1 MSKKL
6 DEFVVSMQFDN
17 KQFESNVQT
26 SLSTIE
32 KLKQSIKS
40 LVTPAR
46 EIEGIGDAA
55 GKVNMSPLASA
66 VEGVKVK
73 FSALQV
79 MAITALANIT
89 NSAVNAGKRLV
100 AAFTIDPIK
109 TGMAEYETQIN
120 AVQTILANTSS
131 KGTTLEQV
139 NNALDELNHYADMT
153 IYNFT
158 EMTRNIGTFTAAGVD
173 LDTSVSAIKGIANLA
188 AVSGSTSHQASVAMY
203 QLSQALAAGTVK
215 LIDWNS
221 VVNAGMG
228 GQVFQDALKETA
240 RVNGVAIDDM
250 IEKHGSFRETLQ
262 EGWLTS
268 EVLTKTLAKFTGD
281 LSEEQ
286 LKEMGYSEEQIK
298 EIIKLGQTAN
308 DAATKVKTFTQLINT
323 LKEAAQSGWT
333 QTWEI
338 LIGDFEEAKALWTTV
353 SDYFSEVL
361 NKSAEAR
368 NSMLQSWSDMG
379 GRADI
384 LESFKNVFK
393 AILSVVNP
401 IKEAFREIFP
411 PTTAKQLYDITAA
424 IKEFTSK
431 LILSEE
437 AQAKV
442 KSTFKG
448 LFAIIDIGVT
458 FIKEV
463 VSGIAK
469 LIGKLSGLGGGVI
482 TLTGSIGDFISK
494 LRDSIKEAGLFG
506 KIVGRVTDILS
517 TAIEKV
523 STFVKKITEKIA
535 NPSLDLIY
543 KLFKGICDVL
553 TVVTKYVGE
562 FITSIGK
569 GLGDALGRGDI
580 KDVQSLINGGIL
592 TAILVSAK
600 KSLSGFGEVINTGKS
615 ITEQIKEIL
624 ISVKGVFEAYQR
636 DLNAKALLK
645 IAAAIAIL
653 TGAIMVIASID
664 SNKLTASLAAMATLL
679 ASLIG
684 SLAVLNKVFASGSGI
699 KGILG
704 GFLRTA
710 VLRSAVT
717 GLITMSRALLLLA
730 IAMRIIADIDVNKML
745 ASVVAVAALMGILI
759 GASKLMTASGKGTK
773 KTAKTMITM
782 AAAVLILAVACEKLG
797 GIDAD
802 GLKRGVLALAAIMA
816 ELLVFFKLMPNNVVK
831 MGSSL
836 LALSTALLIISFA
849 LTRMGKMSWKEIAK
863 GLAAFG
869 GSIAILA
876 VGLKFMK
883 GTMAGSVALIL
894 AAVGL
899 SMLVIPLLLMGKIKW
914 ENIAKGLVTL
924 AATLTILG
932 IAAGLLSTVLAPM
945 LALVGILAL
954 TGGAMIVLGLGLAAI
969 ASAFKINDFGVI
981 AKGLMAI
988 GGALLLFSLLALPAA
1003 IISPLLYILG
1013 SALIALG
1020 KGLMALAGAF
1030 LIINFGTIALGLM
1043 ALAGSLLLFSVL
1055 ALPALLLSPLL
1066 LLLAVAMTTLAK
1078 GVMMLSSGLILLI
1091 GAVAG
1096 SGVLV
1101 LEIIKELFNSLIS
1114 FIPKIAEAIGKG
1126 IIAILNLITNSV
1138 DAIANAFKSIIMAI
1152 TKALKESLPVIVD
1165 AVFSTLETLLK
1176 SLLAFTP
1183 KLIKIV
1189 TDLIVAVLNGL
1200 TEALPKIV
1208 EAAVNL
1214 IIAFIDGISTQM
1226 PRVVQAGFN
1235 AVMKFIDG
1243 ITTAIDNNTPILIA
1257 KMQKLFLA
1265 LLRAAVLVLTGGVV
1279 DIYKVGEKIM
1289 SNGLIKGIS
1298 DKIGNL
1304 KKTVS
1309 KGITGA
1315 KDAIKG
1321 RIGEWLQ
1328 VGRDMVGGIV
1338 KGVTEKFTSIRDAA
1352 VNAVSNATEAVKK
1365 FLGIN
1370 SPSKVFA
1377 AFGRGMDEGLVVG
1390 LNEYSGQVADSAE
1403 GVGKD
1408 AVNTMSKSIAGI
1420 ADVVDSDVDTEPTI
1434 RPVLDLSDV
1443 KAGAGAIDGML
1454 GSDRSVGV
1462 MANVRS
1468 IGSMMNNR
1476 QNGSNSDVIY
1486 AIKSLASKLDGS
1498 PRNVYNIN
1506 GITYDDGSAV
1516 SNAVGELLRATT
1528 IEGRI

>member
-1 MSKKL
+1 MSRQI
-6 DEFVVSMQFDN
+6 DERVVSMQFDN
-17 KQFESNVQT
+17 KNFESNVQT
-26 SLSTIE
+26 SLSTID
-32 KLKQSIKS
+32 KLKQSLKFGDS
-40 LVTPAR
+40 AR
-46 EIEGIGDAA
+46 GLENIGDAA

-89 NSAVNAGKRLV
+89 NSAINAGKRLV

-188 AVSGSTSHQASVAMY
+188 AVSGSTSQQASTAMY
-203 QLSQALAAGTVK
+203 QLSQALASGTVK

-368 NSMLQSWSDMG
+368 NNMLQSWSDMG

-431 LILSEE
+431 LMLSEE

-469 LIGKLSGLGGGVI
+469 LIGKLSGLGGGVVA
-482 TLTGSIGDFISK
+482 LTGSFGDFVSK
-494 LRDSIKEAGLFG
+494 IRDSIKESGIFSKIIGGISDVLGILVG
-506 KIVGRVTDILS
+506 KISTVISYLTKKIAAPSFEWLYALLKGIGKVLSWLADKIGSVLS
-517 TAIEKV
+517 T
-523 STFVKKITEKIA
+523 
-535 NPSLDLIY
+535 
-543 KLFKGICDVL
+543 
-553 TVVTKYVGE
+553 
-562 FITSIGK
+562 IGK
-569 GLGDALGRGDI
+569 GLADAFRGGDMSNALDLVNGGIIASILLTI
-580 KDVQSLINGGIL
+580 KKFVSGFKGSLDDVASIGEKVGGIL
-592 TAILVSAK
+592 T
-600 KSLSGFGEVINTGKS
+600 
-615 ITEQIKEIL
+615 
-624 ISVKGVFEAYQR
+624 SVKGVFEAYQK
-636 DLNAKALLK
+636 DLEAKVLLK

-653 TGAIMVIASID
+653 AGALLIIASIEPA
-664 SNKLTASLAAMATLL
+664 KLMASLGAIATLFGT
-679 ASLIG
+679 LIG
-684 SLAVLNKVFASGSGI
+684 SLAIISKIGLLT
-699 KGILG
+699 KGIVKISVSMLIMSAAILILAG
-704 GFLRTA
+704 ALKTVASIDENKLFN
-710 VLRSAVT
+710 AVT
-717 GLITMSRALLLLA
+717 AIGALA
-730 IAMRIIADIDVNKML
+730 
-745 ASVVAVAALMGILI
+745 GILI
-759 GASKLMTASGKGTK
+759 ASSKLLGKGSRPVM
-773 KTAKTMITM
+773 KTAKSLIAMSV
-782 AAAVLILAVACEKLG
+782 AVYILAAACEKLA
-797 GIDAD
+797 GIDEA
-802 GLKRGVLALAAIMA
+802 GLKRGIVALGVVMGELVLFL
-816 ELLVFFKLMPNNVVK
+816 KLMPNNVVK

-836 LALSTALLIISFA
+836 LALSTSLLIISFA
-849 LTRMGKMSWKEIAK
+849 LTRMGKMNWKEIAK
-863 GLAAFG
+863 GLAALG

-899 SMLVIPLLLMGKIKW
+899 SMLVIPLLLMGKMKW
-914 ENIAKGLVTL
+914 ENIAKGLVVL
-924 AATLTILG
+924 ATTLTILG
-932 IAAGLLSTVLAPM
+932 VAAGLLSSVLVPM

-954 TGGAMIVLGLGLAAI
+954 TGGAMIVLGLGLSAI
-969 ASAFKINDFGVI
+969 ATAFKITSFRDI

-988 GGALLLFSLLALPAA
+988 GGALLLFTILALPAALLSPILALLGVALITLGKGLLAIAAAFLLMDFGTIAKGLMALGGALTVFTLLALPA
-1003 IISPLLYILG
+1003 L
-1013 SALIALG
+1013 
-1020 KGLMALAGAF
+1020 
-1030 LIINFGTIALGLM
+1030 
-1043 ALAGSLLLFSVL
+1043 V
-1055 ALPALLLSPLL
+1055 LSPLL
-1066 LLLAVAMTTLAK
+1066 LILAAAMMLLGKGTLYLAAGITALAAALSVGGALIINGIKAMLLAII
-1078 GVMMLSSGLILLI
+1078 GLIP
-1091 GAVAG
+1091 
-1096 SGVLV
+1096 
-1101 LEIIKELFNSLIS
+1101 SLIEAIGQGIILILKTIANS
-1114 FIPKIAEAIGKG
+1114 VGAIAEAITA
-1126 IIAILNLITNSV
+1126 IITAVMKAIKDSTP
-1138 DAIANAFKSIIMAI
+1138 A
-1152 TKALKESLPVIVD
+1152 VINT
-1165 AVFSTLETLLK
+1165 VFSVLEALLTK
-1176 SLLAFTP
+1176 LVEFTP
-1183 KLIKIV
+1183 KLIKAAA
-1189 TDLIVAVLNGL
+1189 DLIVALFNGL
-1200 TEALPKIV
+1200 TENMPRIL
-1208 EAAVNL
+1208 EAGVNTVL
-1214 IIAFIDGISTQM
+1214 TYMDGIASQL
-1226 PRVVQAGFN
+1226 PRITKAGFDILI
-1235 AVMKFIDG
+1235 KFIDG
-1243 ITTAIDNNTPILIA
+1243 ITTAIDNNTPILIE
-1257 KMQKLFLA
+1257 KMRKLFLA

-1289 SNGLIKGIS
+1289 SSGLIKGIS

-1321 RIGEWLQ
+1321 KIGEWLR

-1476 QNGSNSDVIY
+1476 QNGSNSDVIS

>member
-1 MSKKL
+1 MSRQI
-6 DEFVVSMQFDN
+6 DERVVSMQFDN
-17 KQFESNVQT
+17 KNFESNVQT
-26 SLSTIE
+26 SLSTID
-32 KLKQSIKS
+32 KLKQSLKFGDS
-40 LVTPAR
+40 AR
-46 EIEGIGDAA
+46 GLENIGDAA

-66 VEGVKVK
+66 IEGVKVK

-89 NSAVNAGKRLV
+89 NSAVNAGKRLA

-188 AVSGSTSHQASVAMY
+188 AISGSTSNQASVAMY

-308 DAATKVKTFTQLINT
+308 DAATKVKTFTQLIST

-368 NSMLQSWSDMG
+368 NNMLQSWSDMG

-469 LIGKLSGLGGGVI
+469 LIGKLSGLGGGVVA
-482 TLTGSIGDFISK
+482 LTGSFGDFVSK
-494 LRDSIKEAGLFG
+494 IRDSIKESGIFSKIIGGISYVLGILVG
-506 KIVGRVTDILS
+506 KISTVISYLTKKIAAPSFEWLYALLKGIGKVLSWLADKIGSVLS
-517 TAIEKV
+517 T
-523 STFVKKITEKIA
+523 
-535 NPSLDLIY
+535 
-543 KLFKGICDVL
+543 
-553 TVVTKYVGE
+553 
-562 FITSIGK
+562 IGK
-569 GLGDALGRGDI
+569 GLADAFRGGDMSNALDLVNGGIIASILLTI
-580 KDVQSLINGGIL
+580 KKFVSGFKGSLDGVASIGEKVGGIL
-592 TAILVSAK
+592 T
-600 KSLSGFGEVINTGKS
+600 
-615 ITEQIKEIL
+615 
-624 ISVKGVFEAYQR
+624 SVKRVFEAYQK
-636 DLNAKALLK
+636 DLEAKVLLK

-653 TGAIMVIASID
+653 AGALLIIASIEPA
-664 SNKLTASLAAMATLL
+664 KLMASLGAIAALFGT
-679 ASLIG
+679 LIG
-684 SLAVLNKVFASGSGI
+684 SLAIISKMGLLT
-699 KGILG
+699 KGIVKSSVSMLIMSAAILILAG
-704 GFLRTA
+704 ALKTVASIDENKLFNA
-710 VLRSAVT
+710 VIAI
-717 GLITMSRALLLLA
+717 GALA
-730 IAMRIIADIDVNKML
+730 
-745 ASVVAVAALMGILI
+745 GILI
-759 GASKLMTASGKGTK
+759 ASSKLLGKGSRRVM
-773 KTAKTMITM
+773 KTAKSLIAMSV
-782 AAAVLILAVACEKLG
+782 AVYILAAACEKLA
-797 GIDAD
+797 GIDEA
-802 GLKRGVLALAAIMA
+802 GLKRSIVALGVVMG
-816 ELLVFFKLMPNNVVK
+816 ELVLFLKLMPNNVVK

-836 LALSTALLIISFA
+836 LALSTSLLIISFA
-849 LTRMGKMSWKEIAK
+849 LTRIGKMNWKEIAK
-863 GLAAFG
+863 GLAALG

-883 GTMAGSVALIL
+883 GTMSGSVALIL

-899 SMLVIPLLLMGKIKW
+899 SMLVIPLSLMGKMKW
-914 ENIAKGLVTL
+914 ENIAKGLVVL
-924 AATLTILG
+924 ATTLTILG
-932 IAAGLLSTVLAPM
+932 VAAGLLSPVLAPM

-969 ASAFKINDFGVI
+969 ATAFKITSFRDI

-988 GGALLLFSLLALPAA
+988 GGALLLFTILALPAALLSPILALLGVALITLGKGLLAIAAAFLLMDFGTIAKGLMALGGALTVFTLLALPA
-1003 IISPLLYILG
+1003 L
-1013 SALIALG
+1013 
-1020 KGLMALAGAF
+1020 
-1030 LIINFGTIALGLM
+1030 
-1043 ALAGSLLLFSVL
+1043 V
-1055 ALPALLLSPLL
+1055 LSPLL
-1066 LLLAVAMTTLAK
+1066 LILAAAMMLLGKGTLYLAAGITALAAALSVGGALIVNGIKAMLLAII
-1078 GVMMLSSGLILLI
+1078 GLIP
-1091 GAVAG
+1091 
-1096 SGVLV
+1096 
-1101 LEIIKELFNSLIS
+1101 SLIEAIGQGIILILKTIANS
-1114 FIPKIAEAIGKG
+1114 VGAIAEAITA
-1126 IIAILNLITNSV
+1126 IITAVMKAIKDSTPAVVNT
-1138 DAIANAFKSIIMAI
+1138 
-1152 TKALKESLPVIVD
+1152 
-1165 AVFSTLETLLK
+1165 VFSVLEALLTK
-1176 SLLAFTP
+1176 LVEFTP
-1183 KLIKIV
+1183 KLIKAAA
-1189 TDLIVAVLNGL
+1189 DLIVALFNGL
-1200 TEALPKIV
+1200 TENMPRIL
-1208 EAAVNL
+1208 EAGVNTVL
-1214 IIAFIDGISTQM
+1214 TYMDGIASQL
-1226 PRVVQAGFN
+1226 PRITQAGFD
-1235 AVMKFIDG
+1235 MLIKFIDG

-1289 SNGLIKGIS
+1289 SSGLIKGIS

-1321 RIGEWLQ
+1321 KIGEWLQ

-1476 QNGSNSDVIY
+1476 QNGSNSDVIS

>member
-1 MSKKL
+1 MSRQI
-6 DEFVVSMQFDN
+6 DERVVSMQFDN
-17 KQFESNVQT
+17 KNFESNVQT
-26 SLSTIE
+26 SLSTID
-32 KLKQSIKS
+32 KLKQSLKFGDS
-40 LVTPAR
+40 AR
-46 EIEGIGDAA
+46 GLENIGDAA

-89 NSAVNAGKRLV
+89 NSAINAGKRLV

-203 QLSQALAAGTVK
+203 QLSQALSAGTVK

-308 DAATKVKTFTQLINT
+308 DAATKVKTFTQLIDT

-368 NSMLQSWSDMG
+368 NNMLQSWSDMG

-469 LIGKLSGLGGGVI
+469 LIGKLSVLGGGVVA
-482 TLTGSIGDFISK
+482 LTGSFGDFVSK
-494 LRDSIKEAGLFG
+494 IRDSIKESGIFSKIIDGISDVLGILVG
-506 KIVGRVTDILS
+506 KISTVISYLTKKIAAPSFEWLYALLKGIGKVLSWLADKIGSVLS
-517 TAIEKV
+517 T
-523 STFVKKITEKIA
+523 
-535 NPSLDLIY
+535 
-543 KLFKGICDVL
+543 
-553 TVVTKYVGE
+553 
-562 FITSIGK
+562 IGK
-569 GLGDALGRGDI
+569 GLADAFRGGDMSNALDL
-580 KDVQSLINGGIL
+580 VNGGIITSILL
-592 TAILVSAK
+592 TIK
-600 KSLSGFGEVINTGKS
+600 KFVSGFKGSLDDVASIGEKIGG
-615 ITEQIKEIL
+615 IL
-624 ISVKGVFEAYQR
+624 NSVKGVFEAYQK
-636 DLNAKALLK
+636 DLEAKVLLK

-653 TGAIMVIASID
+653 AGALLIIASIEPA
-664 SNKLTASLAAMATLL
+664 KLMASLGAIAALFGT
-679 ASLIG
+679 LIG
-684 SLAVLNKVFASGSGI
+684 SLAIISKM
-699 KGILG
+699 
-704 GFLRTA
+704 
-710 VLRSAVT
+710 
-717 GLITMSRALLLLA
+717 GLITKGIVKTSASMLIMSAAILILAGALKTVASIDENKLFNAVTAIGALA
-730 IAMRIIADIDVNKML
+730 
-745 ASVVAVAALMGILI
+745 GILI
-759 GASKLMTASGKGTK
+759 ASSKLLGKGSRRVM
-773 KTAKTMITM
+773 KTAKSLIAMSV
-782 AAAVLILAVACEKLG
+782 AVYILAAACEKLA
-797 GIDAD
+797 GIDEA
-802 GLKRGVLALAAIMA
+802 GLKRSIIALGVVMG
-816 ELLVFFKLMPNNVVK
+816 ELVLFLKFMPNNVVK

-836 LALSTALLIISFA
+836 LALSTSLLIISFA
-849 LTRMGKMSWKEIAK
+849 LTRMGKMNWKEIAK
-863 GLAAFG
+863 GLAALG

-883 GTMAGSVALIL
+883 GTMSGSVALIL

-899 SMLVIPLLLMGKIKW
+899 SMLVIPLCLMGKMKW
-914 ENIAKGLVTL
+914 ENIAKGLVVL

-932 IAAGLLSTVLAPM
+932 VAAGLLSPVLAPM

-954 TGGAMIVLGLGLAAI
+954 TGGAMIALGLGLAAI
-969 ASAFKINDFGVI
+969 ATAFKITSFRDI

-988 GGALLLFSLLALPAA
+988 GGALLLFTILALPAALLSPLLALLGVALITLGKGLLAIAAAFLLMDFGTIAKGLMALGGALTVFTLLALPA
-1003 IISPLLYILG
+1003 L
-1013 SALIALG
+1013 
-1020 KGLMALAGAF
+1020 
-1030 LIINFGTIALGLM
+1030 
-1043 ALAGSLLLFSVL
+1043 V
-1055 ALPALLLSPLL
+1055 LSPLL
-1066 LLLAVAMTTLAK
+1066 LILAAAMMLLGKGTLYLAAGITALAAALSVGGALIVNGIKAMLLAII
-1078 GVMMLSSGLILLI
+1078 GLIP
-1091 GAVAG
+1091 
-1096 SGVLV
+1096 
-1101 LEIIKELFNSLIS
+1101 SLIEAIGQGIILILKTIANS
-1114 FIPKIAEAIGKG
+1114 VGAIAEAITA
-1126 IIAILNLITNSV
+1126 IITAVMKAIKDSTPAVLNT
-1138 DAIANAFKSIIMAI
+1138 
-1152 TKALKESLPVIVD
+1152 
-1165 AVFSTLETLLK
+1165 VFSVLEALLTK
-1176 SLLAFTP
+1176 LVEFTP
-1183 KLIKIV
+1183 KLIKAAA
-1189 TDLIVAVLNGL
+1189 DLIVALFNGL
-1200 TEALPKIV
+1200 TENMPRIL
-1208 EAAVNL
+1208 EAGVNTVL
-1214 IIAFIDGISTQM
+1214 TYMDGIASQL
-1226 PRVVQAGFN
+1226 PRITQAGFDILI
-1235 AVMKFIDG
+1235 KFIDG

-1289 SNGLIKGIS
+1289 SSGLIKGIS

-1321 RIGEWLQ
+1321 KIGEWLQ

-1352 VNAVSNATEAVKK
+1352 VNAVSNAKEAVKK

-1476 QNGSNSDVIY
+1476 QNGSNSDVIS

>member
-1 MSKKL
+1 MSRQI
-6 DEFVVSMQFDN
+6 DERVVSMQFDN
-17 KQFESNVQT
+17 KNFESNVQT
-26 SLSTIE
+26 SLSTID
-32 KLKQSIKS
+32 KLKQSLKFGDS
-40 LVTPAR
+40 AR
-46 EIEGIGDAA
+46 GLENIGDAA

-89 NSAVNAGKRLV
+89 NSAINAGKRLV

-188 AVSGSTSHQASVAMY
+188 AVSGSTSQQASTAMY

-368 NSMLQSWSDMG
+368 NNMLQSWSDMG

-469 LIGKLSGLGGGVI
+469 LIGKLSGLGGGVVA
-482 TLTGSIGDFISK
+482 LTGSFGDFVSK
-494 LRDSIKEAGLFG
+494 IRDSIKESGIFSKIIGGISDVLGILVG
-506 KIVGRVTDILS
+506 KISTVISYLTKKIAAPSFEWLYALLKGIGKVLSWLADKIGSVLS
-517 TAIEKV
+517 T
-523 STFVKKITEKIA
+523 
-535 NPSLDLIY
+535 
-543 KLFKGICDVL
+543 
-553 TVVTKYVGE
+553 
-562 FITSIGK
+562 IGK
-569 GLGDALGRGDI
+569 GLADAFRGGDMSNALDLVNGGIIASILLTI
-580 KDVQSLINGGIL
+580 KKFVSGFKGSLDDVASIGEKVGGIL
-592 TAILVSAK
+592 T
-600 KSLSGFGEVINTGKS
+600 
-615 ITEQIKEIL
+615 
-624 ISVKGVFEAYQR
+624 SVKGVFEAYQK
-636 DLNAKALLK
+636 DLEAKVLLK

-653 TGAIMVIASID
+653 AGALLIIASIEPA
-664 SNKLTASLAAMATLL
+664 KLMASLGAIATLFGT
-679 ASLIG
+679 LIG
-684 SLAVLNKVFASGSGI
+684 SLAIISKIGLLT
-699 KGILG
+699 KGIVKISVSMLIMSAAILILAG
-704 GFLRTA
+704 ALKA
-710 VLRSAVT
+710 VASIDENKLFNAVT
-717 GLITMSRALLLLA
+717 AIGALA
-730 IAMRIIADIDVNKML
+730 
-745 ASVVAVAALMGILI
+745 GILI
-759 GASKLMTASGKGTK
+759 ASSKLLGKGSRRVMKTTK
-773 KTAKTMITM
+773 SLIAMSV
-782 AAAVLILAVACEKLG
+782 AVYILAAACEKLA
-797 GIDAD
+797 GIDEA
-802 GLKRGVLALAAIMA
+802 GLKRSIVALGVVMG
-816 ELLVFFKLMPNNVVK
+816 ELVLFLKLMPNNVVK

-836 LALSTALLIISFA
+836 LALSTSLLIISFA

-863 GLAAFG
+863 GLAALG

-899 SMLVIPLLLMGKIKW
+899 SMLVVPLRLMGKMKW

-932 IAAGLLSTVLAPM
+932 VAAGLLSPVLAPM

-969 ASAFKINDFGVI
+969 ATAFKITSFGDI

-988 GGALLLFSLLALPAA
+988 GGALLLFTILALPASLLSPLLALLGVALITLGKGLLAIAAAFLLMDFGTIAKGLMALGGALTVFTLLALPA
-1003 IISPLLYILG
+1003 L
-1013 SALIALG
+1013 
-1020 KGLMALAGAF
+1020 
-1030 LIINFGTIALGLM
+1030 
-1043 ALAGSLLLFSVL
+1043 V
-1055 ALPALLLSPLL
+1055 LSPLL
-1066 LLLAVAMTTLAK
+1066 LILAAAMMLLGKGTLYLAAGITALAAALSVGGALIVNGIKAMLLAII
-1078 GVMMLSSGLILLI
+1078 GLIP
-1091 GAVAG
+1091 
-1096 SGVLV
+1096 
-1101 LEIIKELFNSLIS
+1101 SLIEAIGQGIILILKTIANS
-1114 FIPKIAEAIGKG
+1114 VGAIAEAITA
-1126 IIAILNLITNSV
+1126 IITAVMKAIKDSTPAVLNT
-1138 DAIANAFKSIIMAI
+1138 
-1152 TKALKESLPVIVD
+1152 
-1165 AVFSTLETLLK
+1165 VFSVLEALLTK
-1176 SLLAFTP
+1176 LVEFTP
-1183 KLIKIV
+1183 KLIKAAA
-1189 TDLIVAVLNGL
+1189 DLIVALFNGL
-1200 TEALPKIV
+1200 TENMPRIL
-1208 EAAVNL
+1208 EAGVNTVL
-1214 IIAFIDGISTQM
+1214 TYMDGIASQL
-1226 PRVVQAGFN
+1226 PRITKAGFD
-1235 AVMKFIDG
+1235 MLIKFIDG
-1243 ITTAIDNNTPILIA
+1243 ITTAIDNNTPILIE

-1289 SNGLIKGIS
+1289 SSGLIKGIS

-1321 RIGEWLQ
+1321 KIGEWLQ

-1476 QNGSNSDVIY
+1476 QNGSNSDVIS

>member
-1 MSKKL
+1 MSRQI
-6 DEFVVSMQFDN
+6 DERVVSMQFDN
-17 KQFESNVQT
+17 KNFESNVQT
-26 SLSTIE
+26 SLSTID
-32 KLKQSIKS
+32 KLKQSLKFGDS
-40 LVTPAR
+40 AR
-46 EIEGIGDAA
+46 GLENIGDAA

-308 DAATKVKTFTQLINT
+308 DAATKVKTFTQLIDT

-368 NSMLQSWSDMG
+368 NNMLQSWSDMG

-469 LIGKLSGLGGGVI
+469 LIGKLSGLGGGVVA
-482 TLTGSIGDFISK
+482 LTGSFGDFVSK
-494 LRDSIKEAGLFG
+494 IRDSIKESGIFSKIIGGISDVLGILVG
-506 KIVGRVTDILS
+506 KISTVISYLTKKIAAPSFEWLYALLKGIGKVLSWLADKIGSVLS
-517 TAIEKV
+517 T
-523 STFVKKITEKIA
+523 
-535 NPSLDLIY
+535 
-543 KLFKGICDVL
+543 
-553 TVVTKYVGE
+553 
-562 FITSIGK
+562 IGK
-569 GLGDALGRGDI
+569 GLADAFRGGDMSNALDLVNGGIIASILLTI
-580 KDVQSLINGGIL
+580 KKFVSGFKGSLDDVASIGEKVGGIL
-592 TAILVSAK
+592 T
-600 KSLSGFGEVINTGKS
+600 
-615 ITEQIKEIL
+615 
-624 ISVKGVFEAYQR
+624 SVKGVFEAYQK
-636 DLNAKALLK
+636 DLEAKVLLK

-653 TGAIMVIASID
+653 AGALLIIASIEPA
-664 SNKLTASLAAMATLL
+664 KLMASLGAIAALFGT
-679 ASLIG
+679 LIG
-684 SLAVLNKVFASGSGI
+684 SLAIISKIGLLT
-699 KGILG
+699 KGIVKISVSMLIMSAAILILAG
-704 GFLRTA
+704 ALKTVASIDENKLFN
-710 VLRSAVT
+710 AVT
-717 GLITMSRALLLLA
+717 AIGALA
-730 IAMRIIADIDVNKML
+730 
-745 ASVVAVAALMGILI
+745 GILI
-759 GASKLMTASGKGTK
+759 ASSKLLGKGSLRVMN
-773 KTAKTMITM
+773 TAKSLIAMSV
-782 AAAVLILAVACEKLG
+782 AVYILAAACEKLAD
-797 GIDAD
+797 IDEA
-802 GLKRGVLALAAIMA
+802 GLKRSIVALGVVMG
-816 ELLVFFKLMPNNVVK
+816 ELVLFLKLMPNNVVK

-836 LALSTALLIISFA
+836 LALSTSLLIISFA
-849 LTRMGKMSWKEIAK
+849 LTRMGKMNWKEIAK
-863 GLAAFG
+863 GLAALG

-899 SMLVIPLLLMGKIKW
+899 SMLVIPLCLMGKMKW
-914 ENIAKGLVTL
+914 ENIAKGLVVL

-932 IAAGLLSTVLAPM
+932 VAAGLLSPVLAPM

-969 ASAFKINDFGVI
+969 ATAFKITSFRDI

-988 GGALLLFSLLALPAA
+988 GGALLLFTILALPAALLSPILALLGVALITLGKGLLAIAAAFLLMDFGTIAKGLMALGGALTVFTLLALPA
-1003 IISPLLYILG
+1003 L
-1013 SALIALG
+1013 
-1020 KGLMALAGAF
+1020 
-1030 LIINFGTIALGLM
+1030 
-1043 ALAGSLLLFSVL
+1043 V
-1055 ALPALLLSPLL
+1055 LSPLL
-1066 LLLAVAMTTLAK
+1066 LILSAAMMLLGKGTLYLAAGITALAAALSVGGALIVNGIKAMLLAII
-1078 GVMMLSSGLILLI
+1078 GLIP
-1091 GAVAG
+1091 
-1096 SGVLV
+1096 
-1101 LEIIKELFNSLIS
+1101 SLIEAIGQGIILILKTIANS
-1114 FIPKIAEAIGKG
+1114 VGAIAEAITA
-1126 IIAILNLITNSV
+1126 IITAVMKAIKDSTP
-1138 DAIANAFKSIIMAI
+1138 A
-1152 TKALKESLPVIVD
+1152 VINT
-1165 AVFSTLETLLK
+1165 VFSVLEALLTK
-1176 SLLAFTP
+1176 LVEFTP
-1183 KLIKIV
+1183 KLIKAAA
-1189 TDLIVAVLNGL
+1189 DLIVALFNGL
-1200 TEALPKIV
+1200 TENMPRIL
-1208 EAAVNL
+1208 EAGVNTVL
-1214 IIAFIDGISTQM
+1214 TYMDGIASQL
-1226 PRVVQAGFN
+1226 PRITQAGFD
-1235 AVMKFIDG
+1235 MLIKFIDG
-1243 ITTAIDNNTPILIA
+1243 ITTAIDNNTPILIV

-1289 SNGLIKGIS
+1289 SSGLIKGIS
-1298 DKIGNL
+1298 DNIGNL

-1321 RIGEWLQ
+1321 KIGEWLR

-1352 VNAVSNATEAVKK
+1352 VNAVSNAKEAVKK

-1476 QNGSNSDVIY
+1476 QNGSNSDVIS

>member
-1 MSKKL
+1 MSRQI
-6 DEFVVSMQFDN
+6 DERVVSMQFDN
-17 KQFESNVQT
+17 KNFESNVQT
-26 SLSTIE
+26 SLSTID
-32 KLKQSIKS
+32 KLKQSLKFGDS
-40 LVTPAR
+40 AR
-46 EIEGIGDAA
+46 GLENIGDSA

-308 DAATKVKTFTQLINT
+308 DAATKVKTFTQLIDT

-368 NSMLQSWSDMG
+368 NNMLQSWSDMG

-469 LIGKLSGLGGGVI
+469 LIGKLSGLGGGVVA
-482 TLTGSIGDFISK
+482 LTGSFGDFVSK
-494 LRDSIKEAGLFG
+494 IRDSIKESGIFSKIIGGISDVLGILVG
-506 KIVGRVTDILS
+506 KISTVISYLTKKIAAPSFEWLYALLKGIGKVLSWLADKIGSVLS
-517 TAIEKV
+517 T
-523 STFVKKITEKIA
+523 
-535 NPSLDLIY
+535 
-543 KLFKGICDVL
+543 
-553 TVVTKYVGE
+553 
-562 FITSIGK
+562 IGK
-569 GLGDALGRGDI
+569 GLADAFRGGDMSNALDLVNGGIIASILLTI
-580 KDVQSLINGGIL
+580 KKFVSGFKGSLDDVASIGEKVGGIL
-592 TAILVSAK
+592 T
-600 KSLSGFGEVINTGKS
+600 
-615 ITEQIKEIL
+615 
-624 ISVKGVFEAYQR
+624 SVKGVFEAYQK
-636 DLNAKALLK
+636 DLEAKVLLK

-653 TGAIMVIASID
+653 AGALLIIASIEPA
-664 SNKLTASLAAMATLL
+664 KLMASLGAITALFGT
-679 ASLIG
+679 LIG
-684 SLAVLNKVFASGSGI
+684 SLAIISKMGLLT
-699 KGILG
+699 KGIVKTSASMLIMSAAILVLAG
-704 GFLRTA
+704 ALKA
-710 VLRSAVT
+710 VASIDENKLFNAVT
-717 GLITMSRALLLLA
+717 AIGALAGILIASSKLLGKGSRRVMKTAKSLITMS
-730 IAMRIIADIDVNKML
+730 
-745 ASVVAVAALMGILI
+745 VAVY
-759 GASKLMTASGKGTK
+759 
-773 KTAKTMITM
+773 
-782 AAAVLILAVACEKLG
+782 ILAAACEKLA
-797 GIDAD
+797 GIDEA
-802 GLKRGVLALAAIMA
+802 GLKRSIVALGVVMG
-816 ELLVFFKLMPNNVVK
+816 ELVLFLKLMPNNVVK

-836 LALSTALLIISFA
+836 LALSTSLLIISFA

-863 GLAAFG
+863 GLAALG

-899 SMLVIPLLLMGKIKW
+899 SMLVIPLRLMGKMKW

-932 IAAGLLSTVLAPM
+932 VAAGLLSPVLAPM

-954 TGGAMIVLGLGLAAI
+954 TGGAMIVLGLGLSAI
-969 ASAFKINDFGVI
+969 ATAFKITSFRDI

-988 GGALLLFSLLALPAA
+988 GGALLLFTILALPAALLSPILALLGVALITLGKGLLAIAAAFLLMDFGTIAKGLMALGGALTVFTLLALPA
-1003 IISPLLYILG
+1003 L
-1013 SALIALG
+1013 
-1020 KGLMALAGAF
+1020 
-1030 LIINFGTIALGLM
+1030 
-1043 ALAGSLLLFSVL
+1043 V
-1055 ALPALLLSPLL
+1055 LSPLL
-1066 LLLAVAMTTLAK
+1066 LILAAAMMLLGKGTLYLAAGITALAAALSVGGALIVNGIKAMLLAII
-1078 GVMMLSSGLILLI
+1078 GLIP
-1091 GAVAG
+1091 
-1096 SGVLV
+1096 
-1101 LEIIKELFNSLIS
+1101 SLIEAIGQGIILILKTIANS
-1114 FIPKIAEAIGKG
+1114 VGAIAEAITA
-1126 IIAILNLITNSV
+1126 IITAVMKAIKDSTPAVLNT
-1138 DAIANAFKSIIMAI
+1138 
-1152 TKALKESLPVIVD
+1152 
-1165 AVFSTLETLLK
+1165 VFSVLEALLTK
-1176 SLLAFTP
+1176 LVEFTP
-1183 KLIKIV
+1183 KLIKAAA
-1189 TDLIVAVLNGL
+1189 DLIVALFNGL
-1200 TEALPKIV
+1200 TENMPRIL
-1208 EAAVNL
+1208 EAGVNTVL
-1214 IIAFIDGISTQM
+1214 TYMDGIASQL
-1226 PRVVQAGFN
+1226 PRITKAGFD
-1235 AVMKFIDG
+1235 MLIKFIDG

-1289 SNGLIKGIS
+1289 SSGLIKGIS

-1321 RIGEWLQ
+1321 KIGEWLQ

-1476 QNGSNSDVIY
+1476 QNGSNSDVIS

>member
-1 MSKKL
+1 MSRQI
-6 DEFVVSMQFDN
+6 DERVVSMRFDN
-17 KQFESNVQT
+17 KNFESNVQT
-26 SLSTIE
+26 SLSTID
-32 KLKQSIKS
+32 KLKQSLKFGDS
-40 LVTPAR
+40 AR
-46 EIEGIGDAA
+46 GLENIGDAA

-308 DAATKVKTFTQLINT
+308 DAATKVKTFTQLIDT

-368 NSMLQSWSDMG
+368 NNMLQSWSDMG

-469 LIGKLSGLGGGVI
+469 LIGKLSGLGGGVVA
-482 TLTGSIGDFISK
+482 LTGSFGDFVSK
-494 LRDSIKEAGLFG
+494 IRDSIKESGIFSKIIGGISDVLGILVG
-506 KIVGRVTDILS
+506 KISTVISYLTKKIAAPSFEWLYALLKGIGKVLSWLADKIGSVLS
-517 TAIEKV
+517 T
-523 STFVKKITEKIA
+523 
-535 NPSLDLIY
+535 
-543 KLFKGICDVL
+543 
-553 TVVTKYVGE
+553 
-562 FITSIGK
+562 IGK
-569 GLGDALGRGDI
+569 GLADAFRGGDMSNALDLVNGGIIASILLTI
-580 KDVQSLINGGIL
+580 KKFVSGFKGSLDDVASIGEKVGGIL
-592 TAILVSAK
+592 T
-600 KSLSGFGEVINTGKS
+600 
-615 ITEQIKEIL
+615 
-624 ISVKGVFEAYQR
+624 SVKGVFEAYQK
-636 DLNAKALLK
+636 DLEAKVLLK

-653 TGAIMVIASID
+653 AGALLIIASIEPA
-664 SNKLTASLAAMATLL
+664 KLMASLGAIAALFGT
-679 ASLIG
+679 LIG
-684 SLAVLNKVFASGSGI
+684 SLAIISKMGLLT
-699 KGILG
+699 KGIVKTSASMLIMSAAILVLAG
-704 GFLRTA
+704 ALKA
-710 VLRSAVT
+710 VASIDENKLFNAVT
-717 GLITMSRALLLLA
+717 AIGALA
-730 IAMRIIADIDVNKML
+730 
-745 ASVVAVAALMGILI
+745 GILI
-759 GASKLMTASGKGTK
+759 ASSKLLGKGSRRVM
-773 KTAKTMITM
+773 KTAKSLIAMSV
-782 AAAVLILAVACEKLG
+782 AVYILAAACEKLA
-797 GIDAD
+797 GIDEA
-802 GLKRGVLALAAIMA
+802 GLKRSIVALGVVMG
-816 ELLVFFKLMPNNVVK
+816 ELVLFLKLMPNNVVK

-836 LALSTALLIISFA
+836 LALSTSLLIISFA

-863 GLAAFG
+863 GLAALG

-899 SMLVIPLLLMGKIKW
+899 SMLVIPLRLMGKMKW

-932 IAAGLLSTVLAPM
+932 VAAGLLSPVLAPM

-969 ASAFKINDFGVI
+969 ATAFKITSFGDI

-988 GGALLLFSLLALPAA
+988 GGALLLFTILALPAALLSPLLALLGVALITFGKGLLAIAAAFLLMDFGTIAKGLMALGGALTVFTLLALPA
-1003 IISPLLYILG
+1003 L
-1013 SALIALG
+1013 
-1020 KGLMALAGAF
+1020 
-1030 LIINFGTIALGLM
+1030 
-1043 ALAGSLLLFSVL
+1043 V
-1055 ALPALLLSPLL
+1055 LSPLL
-1066 LLLAVAMTTLAK
+1066 LILAAAMMLLGKGTLYLAAGITALAAALSVGGALIVNGIKAMLLAII
-1078 GVMMLSSGLILLI
+1078 GLIP
-1091 GAVAG
+1091 
-1096 SGVLV
+1096 
-1101 LEIIKELFNSLIS
+1101 SLIEAIGQGIILILKTITNS
-1114 FIPKIAEAIGKG
+1114 VGAIAEAITA
-1126 IIAILNLITNSV
+1126 IITAVMKAIKDSTPAVLNT
-1138 DAIANAFKSIIMAI
+1138 
-1152 TKALKESLPVIVD
+1152 
-1165 AVFSTLETLLK
+1165 VFSVLEALLTK
-1176 SLLAFTP
+1176 LVEFTP
-1183 KLIKIV
+1183 KLIKAAA
-1189 TDLIVAVLNGL
+1189 DLIVALFNGL
-1200 TEALPKIV
+1200 TENMPRIL
-1208 EAAVNL
+1208 EAGVNTVL
-1214 IIAFIDGISTQM
+1214 TYMDGIASQL
-1226 PRVVQAGFN
+1226 PRITQAGFD
-1235 AVMKFIDG
+1235 MLIKFIDG

-1289 SNGLIKGIS
+1289 SSGLIKGIS
-1298 DKIGNL
+1298 DKMGNL

-1309 KGITGA
+1309 KGITTA
-1315 KDAIKG
+1315 KDAVKG
-1321 RIGEWLQ
+1321 KIGEWLQ
-1328 VGRDMVGGIV
+1328 VGRDVVGGLV
-1338 KGVTEKFTSIRDAA
+1338 KGVTEKFTSVKTAA
-1352 VNAVSNATEAVKK
+1352 VNAVSGAKEAVKK

-1476 QNGSNSDVIY
+1476 QNGSNSDVIS

>member
-1 MSKKL
+1 MSRQI
-6 DEFVVSMQFDN
+6 DERVVSMQFDN
-17 KQFESNVQT
+17 KNFESNVQT
-26 SLSTIE
+26 SLSTID
-32 KLKQSIKS
+32 KLKQSLKFGDS
-40 LVTPAR
+40 AR
-46 EIEGIGDAA
+46 GLENIGDAA

-298 EIIKLGQTAN
+298 GIIKLGQTAN
-308 DAATKVKTFTQLINT
+308 DAATKVKTFTQLIGT

-368 NSMLQSWSDMG
+368 NNMLQSWSDMG

-411 PTTAKQLYDITAA
+411 PTTAKQLYDIAAA

-469 LIGKLSGLGGGVI
+469 LIGKLSGLGGGVVA
-482 TLTGSIGDFISK
+482 LTGSFGDFVSK
-494 LRDSIKEAGLFG
+494 IRDSIKESGIFSKIIGGISDVLGILVG
-506 KIVGRVTDILS
+506 KISTVISYLTKKIAAPSFEWLYALLKGIGKVLSWLADKIGSVLS
-517 TAIEKV
+517 T
-523 STFVKKITEKIA
+523 
-535 NPSLDLIY
+535 
-543 KLFKGICDVL
+543 
-553 TVVTKYVGE
+553 
-562 FITSIGK
+562 IGK
-569 GLGDALGRGDI
+569 GLADAFRGGDMSNALDLVNGGIIASILLTI
-580 KDVQSLINGGIL
+580 KKFVSGFKGSLDDVASIGEKVGGIL
-592 TAILVSAK
+592 T
-600 KSLSGFGEVINTGKS
+600 
-615 ITEQIKEIL
+615 
-624 ISVKGVFEAYQR
+624 SVKGVFEAYQK
-636 DLNAKALLK
+636 DLEAKVLLK

-653 TGAIMVIASID
+653 AGALLIIASIEPA
-664 SNKLTASLAAMATLL
+664 KLMASLGAIAALFGT
-679 ASLIG
+679 LIG
-684 SLAVLNKVFASGSGI
+684 SLAIISKMGLLT
-699 KGILG
+699 KGIVKTSVSMLIMSAAILILAG
-704 GFLRTA
+704 ALKTVASIDENKLFN
-710 VLRSAVT
+710 AVT
-717 GLITMSRALLLLA
+717 AIGALA
-730 IAMRIIADIDVNKML
+730 
-745 ASVVAVAALMGILI
+745 GILI
-759 GASKLMTASGKGTK
+759 ASSKLLGNGSRRVM
-773 KTAKTMITM
+773 KTAKSLIAMSV
-782 AAAVLILAVACEKLG
+782 AVYILAAACEKLA
-797 GIDAD
+797 GIDEA
-802 GLKRGVLALAAIMA
+802 GLKRSIVALGVVMG
-816 ELLVFFKLMPNNVVK
+816 ELVLFLKLMPNNVVK

-836 LALSTALLIISFA
+836 LALSTSLLIISFA

-863 GLAAFG
+863 GLAALG

-899 SMLVIPLLLMGKIKW
+899 SMLVIPLRLMGKMKW
-914 ENIAKGLVTL
+914 ENIAKGLVVL
-924 AATLTILG
+924 ATTLTILG
-932 IAAGLLSTVLAPM
+932 VAAGLLSPVLAPM

-954 TGGAMIVLGLGLAAI
+954 TGGAMIVLGLGLATI
-969 ASAFKINDFGVI
+969 ATAFKITSFRDI

-988 GGALLLFSLLALPAA
+988 GGALLLFTILALPAALLSPILALLGVALITLGKGLLAIAAAFLLMDFGTIAKGLMALGGALTVFTLLALPA
-1003 IISPLLYILG
+1003 L
-1013 SALIALG
+1013 
-1020 KGLMALAGAF
+1020 
-1030 LIINFGTIALGLM
+1030 
-1043 ALAGSLLLFSVL
+1043 V
-1055 ALPALLLSPLL
+1055 LSPLL
-1066 LLLAVAMTTLAK
+1066 LILAAAMMLLGKGTLYLAAGITALAAALSVGGALIINGIKAMLLAII
-1078 GVMMLSSGLILLI
+1078 GLIP
-1091 GAVAG
+1091 
-1096 SGVLV
+1096 
-1101 LEIIKELFNSLIS
+1101 SLI
-1114 FIPKIAEAIGKG
+1114 EAIGKG
-1126 IIAILNLITNSV
+1126 IILILKTIANSV
-1138 DAIANAFKSIIMAI
+1138 GAIAEAI
-1152 TKALKESLPVIVD
+1152 TAIITAVMKAIKDSTPAVINT
-1165 AVFSTLETLLK
+1165 VFSVLEALLTK
-1176 SLLAFTP
+1176 LVEFTP
-1183 KLIKIV
+1183 KLIKAAA
-1189 TDLIVAVLNGL
+1189 DLIVALFNGL
-1200 TEALPKIV
+1200 TENMPRIL
-1208 EAAVNL
+1208 EAGVNTVL
-1214 IIAFIDGISTQM
+1214 TYMDGIASQL
-1226 PRVVQAGFN
+1226 PRITKAGFD
-1235 AVMKFIDG
+1235 MLIKFIDG

-1321 RIGEWLQ
+1321 KIGEWLQ

-1476 QNGSNSDVIY
+1476 QNGSNSDVIS

>member
-1 MSKKL
+1 MSRQI
-6 DEFVVSMQFDN
+6 DERVVSMQFDN
-17 KQFESNVQT
+17 KNFESNVQT
-26 SLSTIE
+26 SLSTID
-32 KLKQSIKS
+32 KLKQSLKFGDS
-40 LVTPAR
+40 AR
-46 EIEGIGDAA
+46 GLENIGDAA

-203 QLSQALAAGTVK
+203 QLSQALSAGTVK

-308 DAATKVKTFTQLINT
+308 DAATKVKTFTQLIDT

-361 NKSAEAR
+361 NKSEEAR
-368 NSMLQSWSDMG
+368 NNMLQSWSDMG

-401 IKEAFREIFP
+401 IKEAIREIFP

-469 LIGKLSGLGGGVI
+469 LIGKLSGLGGGVVA
-482 TLTGSIGDFISK
+482 LTGSFGDFVSK
-494 LRDSIKEAGLFG
+494 IRYSIKESGIFSKIIGGISDVLGILVG
-506 KIVGRVTDILS
+506 KISTVISYLTKKIAAPSFEWLYALLKGIGKVLSWLADKIGSVLS
-517 TAIEKV
+517 T
-523 STFVKKITEKIA
+523 
-535 NPSLDLIY
+535 
-543 KLFKGICDVL
+543 
-553 TVVTKYVGE
+553 
-562 FITSIGK
+562 IGK
-569 GLGDALGRGDI
+569 GLADAFRGGDMSNALDLVNGGIIASILLTI
-580 KDVQSLINGGIL
+580 KKFVSGFKGSLDDVASIGEKVGGIL
-592 TAILVSAK
+592 T
-600 KSLSGFGEVINTGKS
+600 
-615 ITEQIKEIL
+615 
-624 ISVKGVFEAYQR
+624 SVKGVFEAYQK
-636 DLNAKALLK
+636 DLEAKVLLK

-653 TGAIMVIASID
+653 AGALLIIASIEPA
-664 SNKLTASLAAMATLL
+664 KLMASLGAIAALFGT
-679 ASLIG
+679 LIG
-684 SLAVLNKVFASGSGI
+684 SLAIISKM
-699 KGILG
+699 
-704 GFLRTA
+704 
-710 VLRSAVT
+710 
-717 GLITMSRALLLLA
+717 GLITKGIVKTSASMLIMSAAILILAGALKTVASIDENKLFNAVTAIGALA
-730 IAMRIIADIDVNKML
+730 
-745 ASVVAVAALMGILI
+745 GILI
-759 GASKLMTASGKGTK
+759 ASSKLLGKGSRRVM
-773 KTAKTMITM
+773 KTAKSLIAMSV
-782 AAAVLILAVACEKLG
+782 AVYILAAACEKLA
-797 GIDAD
+797 GIDEA
-802 GLKRGVLALAAIMA
+802 GLKRSIVALGVVMG
-816 ELLVFFKLMPNNVVK
+816 ELVLFLKLMPNNVVK

-836 LALSTALLIISFA
+836 LALSTSLLIISFA
-849 LTRMGKMSWKEIAK
+849 LTRMGKMNWKEIAK
-863 GLAAFG
+863 GLAALG

-883 GTMAGSVALIL
+883 GTMSGSVALIL

-899 SMLVIPLLLMGKIKW
+899 SMLVIPLCLMGKMKW
-914 ENIAKGLVTL
+914 ENIAKGLVVL

-932 IAAGLLSTVLAPM
+932 VAAGLLSPVLAPM

-954 TGGAMIVLGLGLAAI
+954 TGGAMIALGLGLAAI
-969 ASAFKINDFGVI
+969 ATAFKITSFRDI

-988 GGALLLFSLLALPAA
+988 GGALLLFTILALPAALLSPLLALLGVALITLGKGLLAIAAAFLLMDFGTIAKGLMALGGALTVFTLLALPA
-1003 IISPLLYILG
+1003 L
-1013 SALIALG
+1013 
-1020 KGLMALAGAF
+1020 
-1030 LIINFGTIALGLM
+1030 
-1043 ALAGSLLLFSVL
+1043 V
-1055 ALPALLLSPLL
+1055 LSPLL
-1066 LLLAVAMTTLAK
+1066 LILAAAMMLLGKGTLYLAAGITALAAALSVGGALIVNGIKAMLLAII
-1078 GVMMLSSGLILLI
+1078 GLIH
-1091 GAVAG
+1091 
-1096 SGVLV
+1096 
-1101 LEIIKELFNSLIS
+1101 SLIEAIGQGIILILKTIANS
-1114 FIPKIAEAIGKG
+1114 VGAIAEAITA
-1126 IIAILNLITNSV
+1126 IITAVMKAIKDSTPAVLNT
-1138 DAIANAFKSIIMAI
+1138 
-1152 TKALKESLPVIVD
+1152 
-1165 AVFSTLETLLK
+1165 VFSVLEALLTK
-1176 SLLAFTP
+1176 LVEFTP
-1183 KLIKIV
+1183 KLIKAAA
-1189 TDLIVAVLNGL
+1189 DLIVALFNGL
-1200 TEALPKIV
+1200 TENMPRIL
-1208 EAAVNL
+1208 EAGVNTVL
-1214 IIAFIDGISTQM
+1214 TYMDGIASQL
-1226 PRVVQAGFN
+1226 PRITQAGFDILI
-1235 AVMKFIDG
+1235 KFIDG
-1243 ITTAIDNNTPILIA
+1243 ITTAIDNDTPILIA

-1289 SNGLIKGIS
+1289 SSGLIKGIS

-1321 RIGEWLQ
+1321 KIGEWLQ

-1352 VNAVSNATEAVKK
+1352 VNAVSNAKEAVKK

-1476 QNGSNSDVIY
+1476 QNGSNSDVIS

>member
-1 MSKKL
+1 MSRQI
-6 DEFVVSMQFDN
+6 DERVVSMQFDN
-17 KQFESNVQT
+17 KNFESNVQT
-26 SLSTIE
+26 SLSTID
-32 KLKQSIKS
+32 KLKQSLKFGDS
-40 LVTPAR
+40 AR
-46 EIEGIGDAA
+46 GLENIGDAA

-89 NSAVNAGKRLV
+89 NSAINAGKRLV

-188 AVSGSTSHQASVAMY
+188 AVSGSTSQQASTAMY

-368 NSMLQSWSDMG
+368 NNMLQSWSDMG
-379 GRADI
+379 GRSDI

-469 LIGKLSGLGGGVI
+469 LIGKLSGLGGGVVA
-482 TLTGSIGDFISK
+482 LTGSFGDFVSK
-494 LRDSIKEAGLFG
+494 IRDSIKESGIFSKIIGGISDVLGILVG
-506 KIVGRVTDILS
+506 KISTVISYLTKKIAAPSFEWLYALLKGIGKVLSWLADKIGSVLS
-517 TAIEKV
+517 T
-523 STFVKKITEKIA
+523 
-535 NPSLDLIY
+535 
-543 KLFKGICDVL
+543 
-553 TVVTKYVGE
+553 
-562 FITSIGK
+562 IGK
-569 GLGDALGRGDI
+569 GLADAFRGGDMSNALDLVNGGIIASILLTI
-580 KDVQSLINGGIL
+580 KKFVSGFKGSLDDVASIGEKVGGIL
-592 TAILVSAK
+592 T
-600 KSLSGFGEVINTGKS
+600 
-615 ITEQIKEIL
+615 
-624 ISVKGVFEAYQR
+624 SVKGVFEAYQK
-636 DLNAKALLK
+636 DLEAKVLLK

-653 TGAIMVIASID
+653 AGALLIIASIEPA
-664 SNKLTASLAAMATLL
+664 KLMASLGAIAALFGT
-679 ASLIG
+679 LIG
-684 SLAVLNKVFASGSGI
+684 SLAIISKMGLLT
-699 KGILG
+699 KGIVKTSASMLIMSAAILILAG
-704 GFLRTA
+704 ALKA
-710 VLRSAVT
+710 VASIDENKLFNAVT
-717 GLITMSRALLLLA
+717 AIGALA
-730 IAMRIIADIDVNKML
+730 
-745 ASVVAVAALMGILI
+745 GILI
-759 GASKLMTASGKGTK
+759 ASSKLLGKGSRSAMKTTK
-773 KTAKTMITM
+773 SLIAMSV
-782 AAAVLILAVACEKLG
+782 AVYILAAACEKLA
-797 GIDAD
+797 GIDEA
-802 GLKRGVLALAAIMA
+802 GLKRSIVALGVVMG
-816 ELLVFFKLMPNNVVK
+816 ELVLFLKLMPNNVVK

-836 LALSTALLIISFA
+836 LALSTSLLIISFA
-849 LTRMGKMSWKEIAK
+849 LTRMGKMSWQEIAK
-863 GLAAFG
+863 GLAALG

-899 SMLVIPLLLMGKIKW
+899 SMLVIPLRLMGKMKW
-914 ENIAKGLVTL
+914 ENIAKGLVVL

-932 IAAGLLSTVLAPM
+932 VAAGILSPVLAPM

-969 ASAFKINDFGVI
+969 ATAFKITSFRDI

-988 GGALLLFSLLALPAA
+988 GGALLLFTILALPAALLSPILALLGVALITLGKGLLAIAAAFLLMDFGTIAKGLMALGGALTVFTLLALPA
-1003 IISPLLYILG
+1003 L
-1013 SALIALG
+1013 
-1020 KGLMALAGAF
+1020 
-1030 LIINFGTIALGLM
+1030 
-1043 ALAGSLLLFSVL
+1043 V
-1055 ALPALLLSPLL
+1055 LSPLL
-1066 LLLAVAMTTLAK
+1066 LILAAA
-1078 GVMMLSSGLILLI
+1078 MMLLGKGTLYLAAGITALAAALSVGGALIVNGIKAMLLTIIGLIP
-1091 GAVAG
+1091 
-1096 SGVLV
+1096 
-1101 LEIIKELFNSLIS
+1101 SLIEAIGQGIILILKTIANS
-1114 FIPKIAEAIGKG
+1114 VGAIAEAITA
-1126 IIAILNLITNSV
+1126 IITAVMKAIKDSTP
-1138 DAIANAFKSIIMAI
+1138 A
-1152 TKALKESLPVIVD
+1152 VINT
-1165 AVFSTLETLLK
+1165 VFSVLEALLTK
-1176 SLLAFTP
+1176 LVEFTP
-1183 KLIKIV
+1183 KLIKAAA
-1189 TDLIVAVLNGL
+1189 DLIVALFNGL
-1200 TEALPKIV
+1200 TENMPRIL
-1208 EAAVNL
+1208 EAGVNTVL
-1214 IIAFIDGISTQM
+1214 TYMDGIASQL
-1226 PRVVQAGFN
+1226 PRITQAGFD
-1235 AVMKFIDG
+1235 MLIKFIDG

-1289 SNGLIKGIS
+1289 SSGLIKGIS

-1321 RIGEWLQ
+1321 KIGEWLQ

-1352 VNAVSNATEAVKK
+1352 VNAVSNAKEAVKK

-1408 AVNTMSKSIAGI
+1408 AVNTMSKSISGI

-1476 QNGSNSDVIY
+1476 QNGSNSDVIS

>member
-1 MSKKL
+1 MSRQI
-6 DEFVVSMQFDN
+6 DERVVSMQFDN
-17 KQFESNVQT
+17 KNFESNVQT
-26 SLSTIE
+26 SLSTID
-32 KLKQSIKS
+32 KLKQSLKFGDS
-40 LVTPAR
+40 AR
-46 EIEGIGDAA
+46 GLENIGDAA

-89 NSAVNAGKRLV
+89 NSAINAGKRLV

-188 AVSGSTSHQASVAMY
+188 AVSGSTSHQASTAMY

-308 DAATKVKTFTQLINT
+308 DAATKVKTLTQLIDT

-368 NSMLQSWSDMG
+368 NNMLQSWSDMG

-469 LIGKLSGLGGGVI
+469 LIGKLSGLGGGVVA
-482 TLTGSIGDFISK
+482 LTGSFGDFVSK
-494 LRDSIKEAGLFG
+494 IRDSIKESGIFSKIIGGISDVLGILVG
-506 KIVGRVTDILS
+506 KISTVISYLTKKIAAPSFEWLYALLKGIGKVLSWLADKIGSVLS
-517 TAIEKV
+517 T
-523 STFVKKITEKIA
+523 
-535 NPSLDLIY
+535 
-543 KLFKGICDVL
+543 
-553 TVVTKYVGE
+553 
-562 FITSIGK
+562 IGK
-569 GLGDALGRGDI
+569 GLADAFRGGDMSNALDLVNGGIIASILLTI
-580 KDVQSLINGGIL
+580 KKFVSGFKGSLDDVASIGEKVGGIL
-592 TAILVSAK
+592 T
-600 KSLSGFGEVINTGKS
+600 
-615 ITEQIKEIL
+615 
-624 ISVKGVFEAYQR
+624 SVKGVFEAYQK
-636 DLNAKALLK
+636 DLEAKVLLK

-653 TGAIMVIASID
+653 AGALLIIASIEPA
-664 SNKLTASLAAMATLL
+664 KLMASLGAIAALFGT
-679 ASLIG
+679 LIG
-684 SLAVLNKVFASGSGI
+684 SLAIISKMGLLT
-699 KGILG
+699 KGIVKTSVSMLIMSAAILILAG
-704 GFLRTA
+704 ALKTVASIDENKLFN
-710 VLRSAVT
+710 AVT
-717 GLITMSRALLLLA
+717 AIGALA
-730 IAMRIIADIDVNKML
+730 
-745 ASVVAVAALMGILI
+745 GILI
-759 GASKLMTASGKGTK
+759 ASSKLLGKGSRRVM
-773 KTAKTMITM
+773 KTAKSLIAMSV
-782 AAAVLILAVACEKLG
+782 AVYILAAACEKLA
-797 GIDAD
+797 GIDEA
-802 GLKRGVLALAAIMA
+802 GLKRSIVALGVVMG
-816 ELLVFFKLMPNNVVK
+816 ELVLFLKLMPNNVVK

-836 LALSTALLIISFA
+836 LALSTSLLIISFA

-863 GLAAFG
+863 GLAALG

-899 SMLVIPLLLMGKIKW
+899 SMLVIPLRLMGKMKW

-932 IAAGLLSTVLAPM
+932 VAAGLLSPVLAPM

-969 ASAFKINDFGVI
+969 ATAFKITSFGDI

-988 GGALLLFSLLALPAA
+988 GGALLLFTILALPAALLSPLLALLGVALITLGKGLLAIAAAFLLMDFGTIAKGLMALGGALTVFTLLALPA
-1003 IISPLLYILG
+1003 L
-1013 SALIALG
+1013 
-1020 KGLMALAGAF
+1020 
-1030 LIINFGTIALGLM
+1030 
-1043 ALAGSLLLFSVL
+1043 V
-1055 ALPALLLSPLL
+1055 LSPLL
-1066 LLLAVAMTTLAK
+1066 LILAAAMMLLGKGTLYLAAGITALAAALSVGGALIVNGIKAMLLAII
-1078 GVMMLSSGLILLI
+1078 GLIP
-1091 GAVAG
+1091 
-1096 SGVLV
+1096 
-1101 LEIIKELFNSLIS
+1101 SLIEAIGQGIILILKTIANS
-1114 FIPKIAEAIGKG
+1114 VGAIAEAITA
-1126 IIAILNLITNSV
+1126 IITAVMKAIKDSTPAVLNT
-1138 DAIANAFKSIIMAI
+1138 
-1152 TKALKESLPVIVD
+1152 
-1165 AVFSTLETLLK
+1165 VFSVLEALLTK
-1176 SLLAFTP
+1176 LVEFTP
-1183 KLIKIV
+1183 KLIKAAA
-1189 TDLIVAVLNGL
+1189 DLIVALFNGL
-1200 TEALPKIV
+1200 TE
-1208 EAAVNL
+1208 N
-1214 IIAFIDGISTQM
+1214 M
-1226 PRVVQAGFN
+1226 PRILEAGVNTVLTYMYGIASQLPRITQAGFD
-1235 AVMKFIDG
+1235 MLIKFIDG

-1289 SNGLIKGIS
+1289 SSGLIKGIN

-1321 RIGEWLQ
+1321 KIGEWLQ

-1352 VNAVSNATEAVKK
+1352 VNAVSNAKEAVKK

-1476 QNGSNSDVIY
+1476 QNGSNSDVIS